1 MSLTRVIHWR
11 RRGFTAADAATLA
24 VTAPCLQAI
33 TIVGSDMFR
42 NQRIVITGGS
52 SGLGLAL
59 AHALAREGAR
69 LTLLARDPL
78 KLDAAA
84 SAVQGASPG
93 TSVRVE
99 PVDVADEARV
109 SNAMER
115 IAQSDGGMDM
125 LINSAGILREGY
137 FERLPMSAFRDVMET
152 NFFGL
157 LNATRAALPCLKASR
172 GRLVNIASLGGLA
185 GVFGY
190 TAYCSSKY
198 ALVGLTES
206 LRYELQPQGVTVHLV
221 CPAEFDSP
229 MVDEL
234 DTYRTP
240 ENRAQVRTIPKS
252 SVDTI
257 VKGTLAGIRAGRFL
271 IVPGGLA
278 RGAAFS
284 LRHFPGIFRASGD
297 RTLKKVY
304 RGPSR

>member
-1 MSLTRVIHWR
+1 
-11 RRGFTAADAATLA
+11 
-24 VTAPCLQAI
+24 
-33 TIVGSDMFR
+33 MFK

-59 AHALAREGAR
+59 AHALARDGAR
-69 LTLLARDPL
+69 LTLIARDPQ
-78 KLDAAA
+78 KLDKAA
-84 SAVQGASPG
+84 SEVQDASPG

-99 PVDVADEARV
+99 SADVTDEAKMAD
-109 SNAMER
+109 AMAR
-115 IAQSDGGMDM
+115 IAQPDGGIDM

-137 FERLPMSAFRDVMET
+137 FEELPMSTFREVMET

-157 LNATRAALPCLKASR
+157 LNATRAALPHLKSTR

-190 TAYCSSKY
+190 TAYCSSKH

-206 LRYELQPQGVTVHLV
+206 LRYELQPQGIRVHLV

-234 DTYRTP
+234 DKHRTP
-240 ENRAQVRTIPKS
+240 ENRAQVLTIPKS

-257 VKGTLAGIRAGRFL
+257 VKDSLAGIRAERFL
-271 IVPGGLA
+271 IIPGGLA
-278 RGAAFS
+278 RAVAFG
-284 LRHFPGIFRASGD
+284 LRHFPGIFRANGD
-297 RTLKKVY
+297 RTLKQVY
-304 RGPSR
+304 RGPSP